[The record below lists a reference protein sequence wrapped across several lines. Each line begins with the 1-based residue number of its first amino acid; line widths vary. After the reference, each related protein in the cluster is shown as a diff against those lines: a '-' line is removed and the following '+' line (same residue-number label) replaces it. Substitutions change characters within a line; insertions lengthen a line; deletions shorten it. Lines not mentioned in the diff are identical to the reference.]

1 MTGGGI
7 TKTDVLVIILLLTA
21 VILINPLLKAAT
33 GVKTPLAVV
42 RGTSMLPLF
51 RKGDIVIIV
60 KKPPNEIKP
69 GDVVVYKS
77 IHGNRLIIHRVI
89 AVLHINGE
97 YEYVTK
103 GDNNP
108 FDDSFL
114 FEYPQGRG
122 VPYCRIVG
130 VVWRPFNMDFKIPL
144 IGALA
149 LLFKGR

>member
-1 MTGGGI
+1 MTSGGL
-7 TKTDVLVIILLLTA
+7 TKTDVILLILLLTA
-21 VILINPLLKAAT
+21 VILVNPILRAAT

-51 RKGDIVIIV
+51 KKGDIVVIV
-60 KKPPNEIKP
+60 KKPPNEIRP
-69 GDVVVYKS
+69 GDVVVYRS

-89 AVLHINGE
+89 EVLKINGE

-108 FDDSFL
+108 YDDSFL
-114 FEYPQGRG
+114 FEYPQGGG
-122 VPYCRIVG
+122 VPYYRIVG

-149 LLFKGR
+149 LLFKGG